1 MSITLDHVGL
11 LVRNIDE
18 TIEFYSRILGL
29 NKTEKTVDNGLEF
42 AKIQI
47 SDATAFA
54 IWEVKEIHCQH
65 VALALNGEE
74 FDAVFQRLKN
84 AGIRYGNATDGFG
97 EDGNLYGDKL
107 NMKGP
112 DLEIG
117 ARGIC
122 KSLYFEDPNGHSIE
136 ILTYEDKIA
145 V

>member
-18 TIEFYSRILGL
+18 TIEFYSKILGL
-29 NKTEKTVDNGLEF
+29 YKTEKSVDNGLEF

-47 SDATAFA
+47 SDTTAFV
-54 IWEVKEIHCQH
+54 IWETAERQCQH
-65 VALALNGEE
+65 VAFALTGDE
-74 FDAVFQRLKN
+74 FDEIFLRIKH
-84 AGIRYGNATDGFG
+84 AGIRHGNATDGFG
-97 EDGNLYGDKL
+97 EDGNLYGEKL

-136 ILTYEDKIA
+136 ILTYD
-145 V
+145 